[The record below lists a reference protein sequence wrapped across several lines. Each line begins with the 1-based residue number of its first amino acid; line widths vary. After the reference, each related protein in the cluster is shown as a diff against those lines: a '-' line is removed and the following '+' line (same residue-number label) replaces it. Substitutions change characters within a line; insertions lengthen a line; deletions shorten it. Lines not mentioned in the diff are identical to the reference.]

1 MIRQWA
7 RRSLLLAAVLPV
19 LAVSPAGV
27 ARGQADLAGA
37 HPLRPPD
44 TSSPRDTLRSF
55 LTNIEQALQFREQAL
70 QSLDL
75 RPPAKEGFRARK
87 RAIETLDLDSTPH
100 GDSPSVQEERVL
112 LLKEILDRIELPPWE
127 EIPGDREVADQA
139 ITRWTIPNTRIA
151 IARVESGRR
160 AGEFLFSARSVE
172 RLDRNYRH
180 VKDLPYKPGTKGGA
194 YEAYLRSD
202 RTQRVF
208 SQAVRNRLKPVDTS
222 SPRSTLEGF
231 LDSVN
236 RAHALVMEADAAL
249 RAKPPTLTREQ
260 ALELEEKADGF
271 LARAVGA
278 LDLSQVPEAIRKDAG
293 LEATLQLKEIL
304 DRVPLPPLDSVP
316 GASRV
321 RAWTEQPAGRPLR
334 WRIPDTPLEIVQISE
349 GDRADEFLFSAATV
363 GRLAADYERLRDLP
377 YRTTAF
383 SGESPDYLSPGTS
396 EGFYEFYRSTAGHL
410 VPRARLLGQVI
421 KRLPDSLRAQ
431 YLGQTQWQWIGLLLL
446 FGLLLPLAALA
457 VFRFVRRLTRAVEPP
472 WNEWLPILTPAIVA
486 VLVLSVLRFVDED
499 LNVTGQALA
508 LLTTGARLVVL
519 TMAVW
524 GAYRLCRAVAES
536 VIASPRVFRVA
547 DRSLDAS
554 LIRIAARVVA
564 FLIGA
569 WIVVA
574 GIRGLGV
581 DVVPLV
587 AGLGVGGL
595 AVALAAQTTFANFIG
610 SLILYANKPVR
621 RGDFCAYGDKI
632 GTVEEIGLHSTRIR
646 SLERTVVTVPNADF
660 SQMQLENISVRDRRL
675 FRPTLHLRYETT
687 PEQLRYVLAG
697 IRELL
702 IGHPKVFP
710 DPGRVR
716 FEGYG
721 PGSKNLGIFAYLD
734 CQSQNDFL
742 AIQEDLLLRIEDI
755 VSEAGTAFAIP
766 AQTSYL
772 AQAPDVDAARGEEAE
787 ARVAQWRDENRLP
800 FPEFEGEQ
808 RRQLTDV
815 LDYPPKGS
823 PDYRPRPEPSEE
835 ESGPQPAARGRSAW
849 SRVLRRRPGS

>member
-1 MIRQWA
+1 MIRQRA
-7 RRSLLLAAVLPV
+7 RSPLLLAALLLLALSPV
-19 LAVSPAGV
+19 RV
-27 ARGQADLAGA
+27 AHGQADLADS

-55 LTNIEQALQFREQAL
+55 LTNITQALYFREQAL
-70 QSLDL
+70 QFPDV
-75 RPPAKEGFRARK
+75 RPPAKEGLRARK
-87 RAIETLDLDSTPH
+87 RAIETLNLESTPH
-100 GDSPSVQEERVL
+100 GDSPYVQDERVL

-410 VPRARLLGQVI
+410 VPRASLLGRVI
-421 KRLPDSLRAQ
+421 ERLPDSLRAP
-431 YLGQTQWQWIGLLLL
+431 YLGQTRWQWIGTLLLC
-446 FGLLLPLAALA
+446 GLLLPLAALA
-457 VFRFVRRLTRAVEPP
+457 VFRLVRRLARAVQHP
-472 WNEWLPILTPAIVA
+472 WDEWLPILTPTLVA

-581 DVVPLV
+581 DVVPLL

-646 SLERTVVTVPNADF
+646 SLERTLVTVPNADF

-675 FRPTLHLRYETT
+675 FRTTLHLRYETT
-687 PEQLRYVLAG
+687 PEQLRYVLART
-697 IRELL
+697 RELL
-702 IGHPKVFP
+702 IGHPKVLP

-721 PGSKNLGIFAYLD
+721 PGSKSLGIFAYLD

-772 AQAPDVDAARGEEAE
+772 AQAPAVDTARREEAE
-787 ARVAQWRDENRLP
+787 ALVGQWRDEDRLP
-800 FPEFEGEQ
+800 FPEFAGEQ

-815 LDYPPKGS
+815 LDYPPEGS
-823 PDYRPRPEPSEE
+823 PDHRPRPDPSGEEPE
-835 ESGPQPAARGRSAW
+835 PRPADRARAPWTRL
-849 SRVLRRRPGS
+849 LRRRQES